1 MSREQD
7 TYRRWLLEM
16 RRQRLFHAGER
27 VGVAVSGGPDS
38 MLLLDFMVGLARELG
53 LALAVVHFNHRL
65 RGAESEADE
74 RLVRERA
81 QELGLDLLRSEADV
95 ARVARERRKNL
106 EATARHLRYRFFFS
120 LVSQRRLDKV
130 VTAHTAND
138 QAETVLL
145 RLLRGSGTRGLG
157 GIHPVLD
164 GSIVRPFLSLTRPEV
179 EREVAARGLA
189 FRTDST
195 NQDTRLARNRIRQ
208 QLLPWL
214 EKKFNPHAVR
224 SLAQLADRAR
234 DDEAY
239 LEEQARERALAWLVR
254 EEETRKIP
262 GRRLDEFPPAIAR
275 RVLRQMLVAA
285 GTRPGAITQA
295 MIDGLRRLAHEGQ
308 SGTRLPLPG
317 DLEARKEFEW
327 LVIARP
333 SPVAPSP
340 GFVCSLKPPAEIPIP
355 ALALTLRFRIVEMTD
370 AKTPEGVYTNAQG
383 AWLDAD
389 KLGAPLILRSW
400 RPGDRFCPSGS
411 RKPLKL
417 KEVFQRRRIPLGQ
430 RPWWPVLVSAGV
442 IVWVRGLPPP
452 AAVSV
457 SPASHRRLA
466 IDEEPF
472 RPANGGKQEP

>member
-1 MSREQD
+1 
-7 TYRRWLLEM
+7 M

-38 MLLLDFMVGLARELG
+38 ILLLDFMAGLARELG

-65 RGAESEADE
+65 RGPESEADE

-81 QELGLDLLRSEADV
+81 QELGLELIRSEAEV

-106 EATARHLRYRFFFS
+106 EATARDLRYRFFFS
-120 LVSQRRLDKV
+120 LVSRRRLDKV
-130 VTAHTAND
+130 ATAHTAND

-164 GSIVRPFLSLTRPEV
+164 GSIVRPFLTLTRCEV
-179 EREVAARGLA
+179 EREVAARELT

-195 NQDTRLARNRIRQ
+195 NQDVRLARNRIRQ

-214 EKKFNPHAVR
+214 EKEFNPHAVR
-224 SLAQLADRAR
+224 ALAQLADRAR

-239 LEEQARERALAWLVR
+239 LEEQARERARVWMVR
-254 EEETRKIP
+254 EAETRKIP
-262 GRRLDEFPPAIAR
+262 GRRLDEFPSAIAR

-295 MIDGLRRLAHEGQ
+295 TIDGLRRLAHEGQ
-308 SGTRLPLPG
+308 SGKRLPLPQG
-317 DLEARKEFEW
+317 LEARKEFEW
-327 LVIARP
+327 LVIARS

-340 GFVCSLKPPAEIPIP
+340 GFAYSLNPPAEIPIP

-370 AKTPEGVYTNAQG
+370 AKTTEGVYTSAQG
-383 AWLDAD
+383 TWLDAD
-389 KLGAPLILRSW
+389 KLGASLILRSW
-400 RPGDRFCPSGS
+400 QPGDRLCPSGS
-411 RKPLKL
+411 RRPLKL
-417 KEVFQRRRIPLGQ
+417 KEVFQRRRIPLEQ
-430 RPWWPVLVSAGV
+430 RPWWPVLVSAGA

-452 AAVSV
+452 AAVRV
-457 SPASHRRLA
+457 SASSRRRLA
-466 IDEEPF
+466 IEEESF
-472 RPANGGKQEP
+472 RPAGGAREEP